1 MTLLPATEQ
10 AIDSPANALRAEDA
24 AWLRRRIA
32 LVRSDLDDLVK
43 SIYWTDGL
51 GRSCDHL
58 KEEAQPT
65 FEVATVAVVAV
76 IGERREELRDQV
88 TVCGVDLDEIAA
100 GVGRAAARA
109 WR

>member
-1 MTLLPATEQ
+1 MTLLPPTEQ

-58 KEEAQPT
+58 KEAIAQ
-65 FEVATVAVVAV
+65 
-76 IGERREELRDQV
+76 LK
-88 TVCGVDLDEIAA
+88 
-100 GVGRAAARA
+100 AARDA
-109 WR
+109 SHHTRP